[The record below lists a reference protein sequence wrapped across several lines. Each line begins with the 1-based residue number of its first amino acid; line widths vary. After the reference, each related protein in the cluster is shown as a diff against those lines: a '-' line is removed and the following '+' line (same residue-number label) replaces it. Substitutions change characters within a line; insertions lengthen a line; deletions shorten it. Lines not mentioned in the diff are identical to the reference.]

1 MFRYLRN
8 IVLFFIAIAV
18 ADILF
23 GIACQYMNNHAKGGG
38 IKTRHYICMESNEE
52 CLVFGS
58 SRANHHYIPHIIED
72 SLGLTCFNTG
82 VDGNGIIFCYGTLRM
97 ITNRYSP
104 QLIIYDVSGF
114 DLYEDDNMKYL
125 DLLKP
130 YYYESGIDSIFWSVE
145 PKTRLM
151 MCSNFYRYNT
161 TCIRILGDFLH
172 PMQTSSDG
180 FVPLHKVMD
189 YEPELNETSDRTVD
203 SLKIHFFKEF
213 IQLAQESG
221 IRLVCCVSPSY
232 LGTPLDVKYQPVKDL
247 CDQHGV
253 PFIYDGDDEVISINK
268 KYFSDR
274 THLNENGAEIY
285 TERIMKKI
293 LELGI
298 IDEMGK

>member
-18 ADILF
+18 ADFSF

-38 IKTRHYICMESNEE
+38 IKTRHYVCMESDEE

-58 SRANHHYIPHIIED
+58 SRANHHYVPHIVED

-82 VDGNGIIFCYGTLRM
+82 VDGNGIIFCYGTLKM

-161 TCIRILGDFLH
+161 TCIRVLGDYLH

-180 FVPLHKVMD
+180 FVPLYKVMD
-189 YEPELNETSDRTVD
+189 YEPEINEANDRAVD
-203 SLKIHFFKEF
+203 SLKISFFGEF
-213 IQLAQESG
+213 IHLAQKSG
-221 IRLVCCVSPSY
+221 IQLVCCVSPSY
-232 LGTPLDVKYQPVKDL
+232 LGMPLDIKYLPVKNL
-247 CDQHGV
+247 CDRYGV
-253 PFIYDGDDEVISINK
+253 PFIYDEDDEVISINK
-268 KYFSDR
+268 QFFSDR
-274 THLNENGAEIY
+274 THLNKNGAEMY
-285 TERIMKKI
+285 TKRLMKEI
-293 LELGI
+293 IELGI
-298 IDEMGK
+298 IDEMRK